1 MLIYQLIGTDGISRI
16 NSLNPRILE
25 WKRTYRD
32 TKMKTK
38 PNLPVFDPPVSKL
51 GTGLTW
57 VGGSVELYL

>member
-1 MLIYQLIGTDGISRI
+1 M
-16 NSLNPRILE
+16 NPRILE
-25 WKRTYRD
+25 LEEDLQD

-38 PNLPVFDPPVSKL
+38 PNLLVFDPPVSKL